1 MDMVVQNLEHLVY
14 NDFQSMVIFL
24 VSLGWVGTIEGG
36 MFIGKVDF
44 ERGYP
49 GYNSSLIVW
58 KYEDLGVNAIGTVMG
73 KVDER
78 GY

>member
-1 MDMVVQNLEHLVY
+1 
-14 NDFQSMVIFL
+14 
-24 VSLGWVGTIEGG
+24 